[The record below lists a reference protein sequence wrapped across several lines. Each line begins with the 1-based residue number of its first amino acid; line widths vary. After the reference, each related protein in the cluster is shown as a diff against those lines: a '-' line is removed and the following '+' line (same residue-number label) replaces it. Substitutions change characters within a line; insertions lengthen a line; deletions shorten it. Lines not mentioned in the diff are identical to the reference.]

1 MNSNATKNASDS
13 GFARLLGLVWI
24 DALLGLFIGLAGGLL
39 AKWTLISWTASDLII
54 SALFGSLFGLFF
66 AKRATSPGAGLI
78 WGIGSA
84 FFLWLVIPAGFEPLL
99 SGFGEARSMLGKAQ
113 DRFPDLVAYI
123 VCIGMPVGIALG
135 GIHSAMLRK
144 SALLR
149 KTIQP
154 FSWGRAIVV
163 GGFGGLLGGMIF
175 GRWMSAGDFFPLLA
189 GMGVIYSHNVTVALH
204 FGVAILIGATF
215 GLLFQR
221 DVRGYGS
228 SMGWGL
234 GYGIF
239 WWFFGT
245 LAVTPWLMRTGLDWS
260 SDQGTALFGSLVGH
274 ILYGLIVGV
283 VYATVDRLWVRLFI
297 QSDPLNREPEG
308 PGLRLFR
315 SLRWGAFAGL
325 VGGLVSSPILFAT
338 GVLSSVA
345 GLDTHLSGLHGFVVH
360 LLVSVLIG
368 MTYGLLFRH
377 EASSLGLGVMW
388 GWLFGLIWWYVGP
401 MTLLP
406 LLVTGE
412 CDWRA
417 SAASALLPSLIGH
430 LVFGATTALVFLVL
444 ERRYT
449 RTLFWEPRF
458 VAREMARI
466 RPVGTPAPALW
477 LFALGLGILLPI
489 LLG

>member
-1 MNSNATKNASDS
+1 MNQETKPVGPEPHAATKLSPVWMDS
-13 GFARLLGLVWI
+13 VLGLL
-24 DALLGLFIGLAGGLL
+24 AGFAGGLL
-39 AKWTLISWTASDLII
+39 GKAALGSWTPHDLLLA
-54 SALFGSLFGLFF
+54 ALFGLIFGLFF
-66 AKRATSPGAGLI
+66 SKRATSPGAGLI

-84 FFLWLVIPAGFEPLL
+84 FFLWIAIPAGLGPLF
-99 SGFGEARSMLGKAQ
+99 SGFGPSGSMLGDAQ
-113 DRFPDLVAYI
+113 EHFPDLVAYI
-123 VCIGMPVGIALG
+123 VCLGMPVGIVLGIRGAL
-135 GIHSAMLRK
+135 R
-144 SALLR
+144 R
-149 KTIQP
+149 KTVQPP
-154 FSWGRAIVV
+154 FSWERAIVV
-163 GGFGGLLGGMIF
+163 GGFSGLLGGMIF

-189 GMGVIYSHNVTVALH
+189 GLGVIRSHDVTVALH
-204 FGVAILIGATF
+204 FGIAILIGATF

-228 SMGWGL
+228 SMGWGV

-239 WWFFGT
+239 WWFFGPLT
-245 LAVTPWLMRTGLDWS
+245 VLPLLARTGRDWS
-260 SDQGTALFGSLVGH
+260 ADQGTALFGSLVGH

-283 VYATVDRLWVRLFI
+283 AYATVDRLWVRLFI

-325 VGGLVSSPILFAT
+325 VGGLVSSPILIVT

-345 GLDTHLSGLHGFVVH
+345 GLDTHLSGFHGFLLH
-360 LLVSVLIG
+360 LLVSALIG

-388 GWLFGLIWWYVGP
+388 GWLFGLIWWYIGP

-406 LLVTGE
+406 LLLTGE

-417 SAASALLPSLIGH
+417 SAASALLPSLTGH
-430 LVFGATTALVFLVL
+430 LIFGATTSLVFLVL

-449 RTLFWEPRF
+449 RTLFSDPR
-458 VAREMARI
+458 VAARELRRI

-477 LFALGLGILLPI
+477 IFALGLGVLLPI